1 MSLLP
6 YAMYNSVSS
15 PPTGYPYSTG
25 TGFLQTGPTLSAD
38 ISQYLNTSTIN
49 ATNIG
54 FPGALFQVNNSNGGT
69 ILINGAIVATQSTIN
84 VADWATVPAVST
96 IRAGVGGGS
105 IVMNTGSFSNLTIST
120 INGLPP
126 QGNVYVDGNVYG
138 GQGDKTIPVSNVTV
152 LVSTFA
158 SYTFTSNH
166 AYSIQAPSVVSPV
179 SYTGTG
185 YMELGIE
192 PTAGFGANSN
202 VNRGSV
208 TPYLNGLTLTN
219 GMSLIQIVNGNYYNR
234 NATFTSP
241 LALWTYVFPGGVSN
255 LVASGS
261 LNNGAS
267 DVIYIQ
273 DLGLQVEH

>member
-6 YAMYNSVSS
+6 YAMYNTVNT
-15 PPTGYPYSTG
+15 PTPFTAG
-25 TGFLQTGPTLSAD
+25 QGPVLSAD
-38 ISQYLNTSTIN
+38 ISKVLTTSTIT

-54 FPGALFQVNNSNGGT
+54 FPNALFQVNNSNGGT

-96 IRAGVGGGS
+96 IRAGAGGGN
-105 IVMNTGSFSNLTIST
+105 IIMNNATFSNMTVST

-138 GQGDKTIPVSNVTV
+138 GQGNKTVPTSNVTV

-166 AYSIQAPSVVSPV
+166 AYLVTAPTVVSPV

-185 YMELGIE
+185 YLELGIE
-192 PTAGFGANSN
+192 PTSVFGGNSN
-202 VNRGSV
+202 VNRASI
-208 TPYLNGLTLTN
+208 TPYLNGLVNSN
-219 GMSLIQIVNGNYYNR
+219 GMNLVQTVTGNYYNR

-255 LVASGS
+255 LVASAS
-261 LNNGAS
+261 INNGAS
-267 DVIYIQ
+267 DVVLIQ
-273 DLGLQVEH
+273 DLGLQVEN

>member
-15 PPTGYPYSTG
+15 PPTGYPFSTG

-38 ISQYLNTSTIN
+38 ISQYLNTSTVN

-96 IRAGVGGGS
+96 IRAGSGGGN
-105 IVMNTGSFSNLTIST
+105 IIMNNATFSNMTVST

-138 GQGDKTIPVSNVTV
+138 GQGDKTVPVSNVTV

-166 AYSIQAPSVVSPV
+166 AYLVTAPTVVTPV